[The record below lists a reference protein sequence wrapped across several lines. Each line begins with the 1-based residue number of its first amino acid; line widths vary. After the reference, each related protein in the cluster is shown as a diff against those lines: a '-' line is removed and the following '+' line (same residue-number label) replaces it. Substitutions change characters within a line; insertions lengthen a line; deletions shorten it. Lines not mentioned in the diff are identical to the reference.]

1 MHAALQNSEMSIKD
15 NLQKVQ
21 LKQKTYTTVKLFTF
35 YMLGQHN

>member
-1 MHAALQNSEMSIKD
+1 MSVKD

-21 LKQKTYTTVKLFTF
+21 LKQKTYATVELFTF